1 MVMPLA
7 PKRPDPQIPSLSRR
21 LADLTPREREVMTLV
36 ARGLTN
42 DEIGAVLFISPT
54 TAKTHV
60 NRALAKTGCRDR
72 TQLVILAYET
82 GVVRAGERTGPCKTD
97 LVQRPPYL
105 QRSA

>member
-1 MVMPLA
+1 MPRA
-7 PKRPDPQIPSLSRR
+7 ENRSEFPASLNRR

-42 DEIGAVLFISPT
+42 DEIGGVLFISPT

-72 TQLVILAYET
+72 TQLVILAYEA
-82 GVVRAGERTGPCKTD
+82 GVVRAGEGCGAGK
-97 LVQRPPYL
+97 LGLL
-105 QRSA
+105 QSSPFIRRSA

>member
-1 MVMPLA
+1 MAMSFA
-7 PKRPDPQIPSLSRR
+7 QKRPDSQAAALSRR

-42 DEIGAVLFISPT
+42 DEIGTVLFISPT

-82 GVVRAGERTGPCKTD
+82 GVVRAGEGTGACKAD
-97 LVQRPPYL
+97 LVQQARYL

>member
-1 MVMPLA
+1 MPRA
-7 PKRPDPQIPSLSRR
+7 EQRPELPVSLSRR
-21 LADLTPREREVMTLV
+21 LSDLTPREREVMTLV

-72 TQLVILAYET
+72 TQLVILAYEA
-82 GVVRAGERTGPCKTD
+82 GVVRAGEGCGPGK
-97 LVQRPPYL
+97 LELLQGGRFA